1 MPAGATYTN
10 LATTTLGSDSASI
23 TFSSISSSFTDI
35 IVVGR
40 MVATSG
46 GSNNVRMRF
55 NGDSGNNYSL
65 TWLYGDGTSA
75 GSTRNTNVSGITL
88 SYPNSSNGINPEFI
102 VHVQN
107 YSNSTTYKTALVRN
121 SWAGSN
127 GAASAQVGLWRDAST
142 INQISFHTTNT
153 NFGAGMTI
161 TLYGIAAA

>member
-1 MPAGATYTN
+1 MAAGATYEPI
-10 LATTTLGSDSASI
+10 ATTTLGSDAASI
-23 TFSSISSSFTDI
+23 TFSSISSAYTDI
-35 IVVGR
+35 IAIGR

-75 GSTRNTNVSGITL
+75 GSTRNTSVSGITM

-102 VHVQN
+102 VHIQN

-127 GAASAQVGLWRDAST
+127 GAASAQVGLWQNTSA

-153 NFGAGMTI
+153 NLGAGMI
-161 TLYGIAAA
+161 ISLYGIAAA